1 MRRRRWPRIAFAA
14 ALAVSVA
21 CTARAGEVLSGLAA
35 PSPALG
41 RAIPF
46 TLYRP
51 AAAPP
56 TGSRW
61 PVLYLLHGLDGSER
75 DWVEAGR
82 ARETLDRL
90 IGEGRIKPLLV
101 VMPMAGNGWYVDN
114 PDPGGEGRIADALTR
129 DLVEHVDRAYPTA
142 ACRNGRAVGGLSMGG
157 YGALLYAMDHPDRYA
172 AAFSLSGS
180 LFRPMPEDPEGRARR
195 ATHMFGGAFGRP
207 FDWERFNEW
216 NLFRRLPAYVADP
229 GRAAIYLA
237 VGEDDFPGLK
247 AGNLAFRRA
256 LAEAGIEVPLR
267 VDPGGHVWSLW
278 AMQLEP
284 ALVWLDRHLPG
295 AC

>member
-1 MRRRRWPRIAFAA
+1 MRRCRWLEAALLA
-14 ALAVSVA
+14 ALAVA
-21 CTARAGEVLSGLAA
+21 GARAAAGEVLSGLAA

-41 RAIPF
+41 RAIPYA
-46 TLYRP
+46 LYRP

-56 TGSRW
+56 AGERW

-114 PDPGGEGRIADALTR
+114 PDPGGEGRIAEALTR
-129 DLVEHVDRAYPTA
+129 DLVEHVDRTYPTA

-180 LFRPMPEDPEGRARR
+180 LFRPMPQDPEARGRR
-195 ATHMFGGAFGRP
+195 AKHMFGGAFGRP
-207 FDWERFNEW
+207 FDWERFNRW
-216 NLFRRLPAYVADP
+216 NLFERLPAYIADP

-247 AGNLAFRRA
+247 EGNLAFRRA
-256 LAEAGIEVPLR
+256 LAEAGIDVPFR
-267 VDPGGHVWSLW
+267 IDPGGHVWNLW
-278 AMQLEP
+278 AAQLEP
-284 ALVWLDRHLPG
+284 ALAWLDRHLSS